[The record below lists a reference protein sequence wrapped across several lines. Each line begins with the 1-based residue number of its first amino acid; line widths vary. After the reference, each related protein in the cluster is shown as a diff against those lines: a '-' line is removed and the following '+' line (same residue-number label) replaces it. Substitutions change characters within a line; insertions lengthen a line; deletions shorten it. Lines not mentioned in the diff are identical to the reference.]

1 MAYGKS
7 GGCTPITSRIQKSTQ
22 LGMKVQD
29 PLLNLGSPNKMNE
42 ALVAGEGAM
51 RTAADN
57 VKKEAEEKREAKA
70 AQSKKSS
77 ASTTTSPSTTEG
89 PSTTEDSSTAEAPD
103 SPAPFNAG
111 LRKAKAEG
119 KLPQAF
125 AAVVKKRRY

>member
-22 LGMKVQD
+22 GGMKVQD

-51 RTAADN
+51 RTAASD
-57 VKKEAEEKREAKA
+57 VKKEAEEKREA
-70 AQSKKSS
+70 KKSS
-77 ASTTTSPSTTEG
+77 ASTTTSPSTTE
-89 PSTTEDSSTAEAPD
+89 DVD
-103 SPAPFNAG
+103 SPAPFNAK

-119 KLPQAF
+119 KLSPEF
-125 AAVVKKRRY
+125 ASVVKKSKY

>member
-22 LGMKVQD
+22 GGMKVQD

-51 RTAADN
+51 RTAADD
-57 VKKEAEEKREAKA
+57 VKKEAQEKREAKVA
-70 AQSKKSS
+70 ADKAAEAEKSS
-77 ASTTTSPSTTEG
+77 ASTTDNPSTTG
-89 PSTTEDSSTAEAPD
+89 DVT
-103 SPAPFNAG
+103 SPATFNAK

-119 KLPQAF
+119 KLSPEF
-125 AAVVKKRRY
+125 ASIVKKSKY